1 MKLTDMNKKNILFTL
16 AFVVLFSSGALA
28 QNEEDALRYSQLFDA
43 GLTARSLSMGGA
55 FGALGA
61 DMSEMS
67 INPAGIAVYRRS
79 VFSITPTYLYDN
91 THGTYL
97 GKRMYDSDS
106 HFSLGNI
113 GLVYTYNT
121 GQDNGWVNFNFGFSS
136 QKRTDFYKNMTISAV
151 NDHSSMLDYFADNA
165 DGKTLDMLDNYEE
178 GLAYDTWLIDTVA
191 GNPNQYETVLSQYGD
206 LPNSTYGELQRRQV
220 LTYGSNAET
229 NFNFSANYGYKFYV
243 GGTFTIRS
251 LSYSRTMKHSEDDVN
266 NEIYDFNY
274 FDYIYYLNTNGS
286 AYAFSMGAIFRPVP
300 MLRLGAAFHFPTVY
314 RLHDS
319 YSSTME
325 SGFDTPDDQGYS
337 TYTSKSP
344 DGYYDY
350 KLNTPFRFIGSVG
363 LQIKKL
369 GVVSLDYEYI
379 DYPGMKFRNWG
390 DTYDFSS
397 TNEIIRNA
405 YKGTS
410 NIKGGAEVRFGSVFL
425 RGGVAYYGSPY
436 RSTELNKNASSVSY
450 STGIGYKTRMF
461 SIDFGYAYLTHTENY
476 VLYPNPD
483 GDYASTWT
491 GRHRVSGTISF
502 NF

>member
-1 MKLTDMNKKNILFTL
+1 MNKKDIILILVL
-16 AFVVLFSSGALA
+16 AVFLPLSLDTLA

-79 VFSITPTYLYDN
+79 VFSITPTYMYDN
-91 THGTYL
+91 THATYL
-97 GKRMYDSDS
+97 GKRAYDSNS

-113 GLVYTYNT
+113 GMVYTYNT

-136 QKRTDFYKNMTISAV
+136 QKRTDFYKNMTISAI
-151 NDHSSMLDYFADNA
+151 NDHSSMLDYFADYA
-165 DGKTLDMLDNYEE
+165 DGKTLDMLDDYGE
-178 GLAYDTWLIDTVA
+178 GLAFDTWLIDTVS
-191 GNPNQYETVLSQYGD
+191 GNPTQYETVLSQYGD
-206 LPNSTYGELQRRQV
+206 FPNSTYGESQRRQV
-220 LTYGSNAET
+220 STYGNITET
-229 NFNFSANYGYKFYV
+229 NFNISANYGYKFYV

-251 LSYSRTMKHSEDDVN
+251 LNYHHKMKHSEDDLN
-266 NEIYDFNY
+266 NEIFDFNY
-274 FDYIYYLNTNGS
+274 FDYIFYLNTRGT

-300 MLRLGAAFHFPTVY
+300 ILRLGAAFHFPTVY
-314 RLHDS
+314 KLHDS
-319 YSSTME
+319 YSSIIE
-325 SGFDTPDDQGYS
+325 SGFDTPDDEGYS
-337 TYTSKSP
+337 TYSSESP

-363 LQIKKL
+363 FQIKKL
-369 GVVSLDYEYI
+369 GVVSMDYEYI
-379 DYPGMKFRNWG
+379 DYPGMKFQNRG
-390 DTYDFSS
+390 DNYDFSP
-397 TNEIIRNA
+397 TNENIRSA

-410 NIKGGAEVRFGSVFL
+410 NIKAGGEIHFGSVFL
-425 RGGVAYYGSPY
+425 RCGVAYYGSPY
-436 RSTELNKNASSVSY
+436 RSAELNKNASSVSY

-461 SIDFGYAYLTHTENY
+461 SVDFGYAYLTHTENY
-476 VLYPNPD
+476 VLYPNND
-483 GDYASTWT
+483 RDYASTWS